1 MKKLVSHFFI
11 PLYENYFS
19 KLNIKK
25 PVNETKK
32 IADAIFHE
40 REFIEWLR
48 INRYL
53 VEELDIERGQ
63 KLRRSQC
70 RMHKVGLAV
79 HEVVRMR

>member
-25 PVNETKK
+25 PINETKK

-40 REFIEWLR
+40 RKFIEWLR
-48 INRYL
+48 IKYK
-53 VEELDIERGQ
+53 D
-63 KLRRSQC
+63 KLT
-70 RMHKVGLAV
+70 
-79 HEVVRMR
+79 HETYPQLGNLKNFN

>member
-25 PVNETKK
+25 PINETKK

-48 INRYL
+48 IKYK
-53 VEELDIERGQ
+53 D
-63 KLRRSQC
+63 KLT
-70 RMHKVGLAV
+70 
-79 HEVVRMR
+79 HETYPQLGNLKNFN